1 MYGLSMWRFWHKFF
15 SSDPAARGRVLLRP
29 PCPAYPAGKLKPVQ
43 VAAMMRF
50 GCGDFYADIAAYG
63 RRHFVCEVY
72 MDGGS
77 TPLIVEQAGDLN
89 EAQELARRHLETVRN
104 TELLWAAQG
113 RKGPAVAKSEDLMRE
128 AFETLSQFSEEIE
141 L

>member
-1 MYGLSMWRFWHKFF
+1 MWQRLREFLVPQR
-15 SSDPAARGRVLLRP
+15 SARGRSLLAP
-29 PCPAYPAGKLKPVQ
+29 PCPAYQPPRLKPVQ
-43 VAAMMRF
+43 LAAMLRLA
-50 GCGDFYADIAAYG
+50 CGDFYADIAAYG
-63 RRHFVCEVY
+63 RKHFVCEVY
-72 MDGGS
+72 MEGGGS
-77 TPLIVEQAGDLN
+77 PLIVEQAADLA

-113 RKGPAVAKSEDLMRE
+113 RKGPAVAKSEDLLRE

>member
-1 MYGLSMWRFWHKFF
+1 MRVVSMWRFWHKFF
-15 SSDPAARGRVLLRP
+15 SSDPAARWRVLRLP
-29 PCPAYPAGKLKPVQ
+29 PAPAYQASPLKPVQ
-43 VAAMMRF
+43 LAAMMRF
-50 GCGDFYADIAAYG
+50 SCGDFYADIAAYG

-77 TPLIVEQAGDLN
+77 APLIVEQAGDLN
-89 EAQELARRHLETVRN
+89 EAQQLARRHLETVRN

-113 RKGPAVAKSEDLMRE
+113 RKGPAVARSEDLMRE

>member
-1 MYGLSMWRFWHKFF
+1 MWHFWRKLLSSEPSARWR
-15 SSDPAARGRVLLRP
+15 ALLVP
-29 PCPAYPAGKLKPVQ
+29 PCPAYQANRLKPVQ
-43 VAAMMRF
+43 LAAMMRF

-63 RRHFVCEVY
+63 RKHFVCEVY
-72 MDGGS
+72 MDGGVA
-77 TPLIVEQAGDLN
+77 PLMVEQAGDLA
-89 EAQELARRHLETVRN
+89 EAQQLARRHLETARN

-113 RKGPAVAKSEDLMRE
+113 RKGPAVARSEELMRE